1 VSRLRIHCISV
12 SADGFAAG
20 PEQSL
25 EHPMGVGGMA
35 LHEWALA
42 TRTFRRMFGQEGG
55 STGVDDQFSAR
66 GFDGIGAWI
75 LGRNMFGPIRG
86 AWPDDDWRGWWGEDP
101 PYHCPVFVLTHH
113 PRASIEMQGGTTFHF
128 VTDGLHAALERARA
142 ASGGRDVRLGGGAS
156 TIRQALEARLVD
168 EMHLAITPAIL
179 GRGEPLFAGLD
190 LPALG
195 YERTEHVLTDAAMHL
210 VFGKRTG

>member
-20 PEQSL
+20 PDQSL

-35 LHEWALA
+35 LHDWVFP
-42 TRTFRRMFGQEGG
+42 TRTFCRMFGKEGG
-55 STGVDDQFSAR
+55 STGVDDQFAAR
-66 GFDGIGAWI
+66 GFDGLGAWI
-75 LGRNMFGPIRG
+75 LGRHMFGPSRG
-86 AWPDDDWRGWWGEDP
+86 AWPDDGWRGWWGDDP

-128 VTDGLHAALERARA
+128 VTDGLPAALARARA
-142 ASGGRDVRLGGGAS
+142 AAGGRDVRLGGGAS

-168 EMHLAITPAIL
+168 EMHLAITPAVL

-210 VFGKRTG
+210 VFAKRAG

>member
-1 VSRLRIHCISV
+1 MSRLRIHCIGV

-35 LHEWALA
+35 LHEWAFA
-42 TRTFRRMFGQEGG
+42 TRTFRRKFGQEGG
-55 STGVDDQFSAR
+55 STDVDDQFAAR
-66 GFDGIGAWI
+66 GFEGLGAWI
-75 LGRNMFGPIRG
+75 LGRNMFGPSRG
-86 AWPDDDWRGWWGEDP
+86 AWPDDGWRGWWGDEP

-128 VTDGLHAALERARA
+128 VTEGLDAALERARA
-142 ASGGRDVRLGGGAS
+142 AAGGRDVRLGGGAS
-156 TIRQALEARLVD
+156 TIRQALAARLVD
-168 EMHLAITPAIL
+168 EMHLVITPAIL

-195 YERTEHVLTDAAMHL
+195 YERTQRVLTEAAMHL
-210 VFGKRTG
+210 VLAKRPA